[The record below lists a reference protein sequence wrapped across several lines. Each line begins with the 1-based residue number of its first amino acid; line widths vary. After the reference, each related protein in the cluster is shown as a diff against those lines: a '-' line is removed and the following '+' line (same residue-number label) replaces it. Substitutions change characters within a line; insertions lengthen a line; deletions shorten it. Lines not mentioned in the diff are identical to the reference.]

1 MEKRKKEL
9 IIRIILIII
18 IILLLINNYK
28 LIRTFKN
35 KTSKIPTGNVD
46 IFEIYCDEETCGK
59 EEKQESTVSQ
69 KNEEKITTKTDKPV
83 NVNSKKET
91 NTNNTGATTNDNET
105 TNNENNTNNNTS
117 NDNTTTGNDTTN
129 NDTNNSAP
137 GNDGNTGDDNS
148 SISNNEGFFVSNK
161 SIRWDSTNELRIFNN
176 PVYNMDPKI
185 APGDSNIYQFVV
197 RNNTTYNVIYSIK
210 FNEENDSNLNIKY
223 RLRKGN
229 TYIAGNN
236 GYVDYNQLDQNE
248 IILNSGEKDTYY
260 LEWKWIGTDN
270 DNDVAGI
277 QAAYSISIEIEAES
291 INE

>member
-91 NTNNTGATTNDNET
+91 NTNNTGVTTNNNET
-105 TNNENNTNNNTS
+105 TNNDNNTNNNIS

-129 NDTNNSAP
+129 NDTNNNTP
-137 GNDGNTGDDNS
+137 GNDGNTGNDS

-229 TYIAGNN
+229 TYIAGND
-236 GYVDYNQLDQNE
+236 GYVDYNQLDQNG

>member
-91 NTNNTGATTNDNET
+91 NTNNTGAITNNNET
-105 TNNENNTNNNTS
+105 TNNNNNTNNNTS

-129 NDTNNSAP
+129 NDTNNSTP
-137 GNDGNTGDDNS
+137 GNDGNTGNDS

-236 GYVDYNQLDQNE
+236 SYVDYNQLDQNG

-277 QAAYSISIEIEAES
+277 QAAYSINIEIEAES